1 MIKIGIISNF
11 FNNLLG
17 SLAKTNKNPRAM
29 HVELKALQGI
39 RHLLCYNLDVQAK
52 FNKKGRDVL

>member
-1 MIKIGIISNF
+1 LSLIF